1 MTKAEQNAYWRKWSR
16 FQQKYEKA
24 FIPKFTKALQIQV
37 QAYIKTQDLMQIPAY
52 PIYDVLVK
60 LYKSCGPEWAKY
72 AFAQST
78 KADGAM
84 GFNEQ
89 IIALMKQ
96 YFGIDLLND
105 AQLMTQYSRD
115 VIVRILS
122 NSLELGLSIDEIV
135 KELLKSPEFNAMRAR
150 RIARTETVTAA
161 NGAAIIYAG
170 QSGAKMEKIGSAVKD
185 KRTRHDHSKVDGTVI
200 DIEKPFN
207 LYNDKLGLIQMMQPG
222 ARTQANGLP
231 TPASEVVN
239 CRCTVAFKAK
249 RGADGRIIRV

>member
-37 QAYIKTQDLMQIPAY
+37 KAYIKTKDIMSIPSF

-72 AFAQST
+72 AFAQSK
-78 KADGAM
+78 KANGQM
-84 GFNEQ
+84 GFNER
-89 IIALMKQ
+89 IIELMRQ

-105 AQLMTQYSRD
+105 AELMTQYSRD
-115 VIVRILS
+115 VIVRVLS
-122 NSLELGLSIDEIV
+122 NGLEAGIGIEQIV
-135 KELLKSPEFNAMRAR
+135 KELLKHSEFNAMRAR

-170 QSGAKMEKIGSAVKD
+170 QSGAKMDKIWIAVKD
-185 KRTRHDHSKVDGTVI
+185 TRTRHDHRQVDGTVI
-200 DIEKPFN
+200 DIEKPFK
-207 LYNDKLGLIQMMQPG
+207 LYNDKLGMIEMMQPG

-239 CRCTVAFKAK
+239 CRCTVAFKATLS
-249 RGADGRIIRV
+249 

>member
-1 MTKAEQNAYWRKWSR
+1 MTNAEQNAYWRKWSR

-37 QAYIKTQDLMQIPAY
+37 KAYIKTQDIMSIPSF

-60 LYKSCGPEWAKY
+60 LYKSCGPEWAKF
-72 AFAQST
+72 AFTQGT
-78 KADGAM
+78 KADGQM

-89 IIALMKQ
+89 IVALMKE

-105 AQLMTQYSRD
+105 AELMTQYSRE
-115 VIVRILS
+115 VISRVLS
-122 NSLELGLSIDEIV
+122 NSLTEGWSIQQIV
-135 KELLKSPEFNAMRAR
+135 NELLKSPEFNAMRAR

-161 NGAAIIYAG
+161 NGAAIIYAQ
-170 QSGAKMEKIGSAVKD
+170 QSGAKMSKIWIAVKD
-185 KRTRHDHSKVDGTVI
+185 KRTRHDHSVVDGTIIPI
-200 DIEKPFN
+200 DKPFN
-207 LYNDKLGLIQMMQPG
+207 LHNDKLGLIQMMQPG

-239 CRCTVAFKAK
+239 CRCTVAFKAM
-249 RGADGRIIRV
+249 RGADGRIIRA